1 MLASAQT
8 ATHWESAFLRI
19 MAGWRVMHL
28 QRTIFPPT
36 VSDLGVSFC
45 LVVTSIT
52 EPFHASTSEESYR
65 AAELALPVNELGIV
79 TIDADVS
86 AYAHRLD

>member
-1 MLASAQT
+1 
-8 ATHWESAFLRI
+8 
-19 MAGWRVMHL
+19 MHL
-28 QRTIFPPT
+28 QWTIFPST
-36 VSDLGVSFC
+36 VSDLVSSFC

-52 EPFHASTSEESYR
+52 EPFHTSTIEESYR
-65 AAELALPVNELGIV
+65 AAELAFPVDELGIV